1 VFVSFTLT
9 VTGGWIV
16 EYSHEWNRE
25 VDVGTGLF
33 LDGLKNVALT
43 PSDDQLK
50 FVIDIANLQ
59 VETLL
64 FTLAKV
70 YDG

>member
-1 VFVSFTLT
+1 M

-25 VDVGTGLF
+25 VDVGAGL
-33 LDGLKNVALT
+33 LLYRLKNVAFT
-43 PSDDQLK
+43 PSDDQLE
-50 FVIDIANLQ
+50 FVIDIANLR

-64 FTLAKV
+64 FISAKV
-70 YDG
+70 LW